1 MSNVTPPASVS
12 ASNPGTGS
20 PLRGTL
26 KGALATLVLLLLALL
41 FWQLLDQLRE
51 TQKNQRQYTIDYT
64 ADLASQVS
72 LNMSLNAQI
81 ALNLLP
87 IVEQPQS
94 SDEQQALLRKL
105 QQSLPDVRSLAL
117 LSPSGKILNDSAS
130 DSHDADYLAELV
142 RRSRAQAHYFSNA
155 DDGSVVHLLL
165 HQASGSTRGYWVL
178 RLTPTFFD
186 SLTQQGE
193 TGIRPLWLVENRLN
207 HQIISRDEALSSARP
222 GVLSPDDLANTVLT
236 VPLSSSDWQ
245 LRGLFDRQRVLEEL
259 LPAFIGKCLLAWR
272 SRCCR

>member
-64 ADLASQVS
+64 ADLAAQVS
-72 LNMSLNAQI
+72 LNMALNAQI

-94 SDEQQALLRKL
+94 ADEQQALLRKL
-105 QQSLPDVRSLAL
+105 QKSLPDCAAW
-117 LSPSGKILNDSAS
+117 PC
-130 DSHDADYLAELV
+130 
-142 RRSRAQAHYFSNA
+142 
-155 DDGSVVHLLL
+155 
-165 HQASGSTRGYWVL
+165 
-178 RLTPTFFD
+178 
-186 SLTQQGE
+186 
-193 TGIRPLWLVENRLN
+193 
-207 HQIISRDEALSSARP
+207 SARP
-222 GVLSPDDLANTVLT
+222 ERSSATAPPTAMTPITSAIWCAAVALRRITSATTKTVRWCICCCIRPVAALAVT
-236 VPLSSSDWQ
+236 
-245 LRGLFDRQRVLEEL
+245 G
-259 LPAFIGKCLLAWR
+259 
-272 SRCCR
+272 RCG